1 MSSLVSSLGA
11 PERTTV
17 AALVVLG
24 CREGSGVTRCRCGMD
39 AKAAVGRRVSGA
51 EARPPI
57 SPHKIGCNIWAKA
70 SIPPARRGDYETA
83 CMGARRDPAAYYLGK
98 SRDRRCV
105 RSLRRPEQCV
115 EMSCARALRCEVG
128 SVHGQSLNLFTPRSE
143 HGSPPPQ
150 PHGTL
155 RDREV
160 PLSRSA
166 DRLSSCQR
174 SSDPPSLA
182 DCGAQRPLLVATPTT
197 GAPSGGSRSTKR
209 PPR

>member
-83 CMGARRDPAAYYLGK
+83 CMGARRDPAAYYLRGEVARSEMCALTTT
-98 SRDRRCV
+98 SRAVCRNVVC
-105 RSLRRPEQCV
+105 
-115 EMSCARALRCEVG
+115 SCAEM
-128 SVHGQSLNLFTPRSE
+128 
-143 HGSPPPQ
+143 
-150 PHGTL
+150 
-155 RDREV
+155 
-160 PLSRSA
+160 
-166 DRLSSCQR
+166 
-174 SSDPPSLA
+174 
-182 DCGAQRPLLVATPTT
+182 
-197 GAPSGGSRSTKR
+197 
-209 PPR
+209 

>member
-143 HGSPPPQ
+143 ALNMAVLLHNHMGPCAIARCLS
-150 PHGTL
+150 H
-155 RDREV
+155 DRRID
-160 PLSRSA
+160 SHRASA
-166 DRLSSCQR
+166 
-174 SSDPPSLA
+174 
-182 DCGAQRPLLVATPTT
+182 
-197 GAPSGGSRSTKR
+197 
-209 PPR
+209 PRIHQV